1 MKHAV
6 QQFAVTFQA
15 AHLALGA
22 AAQVV
27 RSKTNKWPAQACKR
41 SAWPTKNQ
49 YETDS

>member
-6 QQFAVTFQA
+6 QNFTVTFQA

-27 RSKTNKWPAQACKR
+27 KSKTNKWLAQVCKR
-41 SAWPTKNQ
+41 SA
-49 YETDS
+49 